1 MRVPGVQLLTLAQNV
16 CVSIYMSM
24 CVCIYVCLTRLRIPC
39 IEILSPFRMGKSA
52 VLFTSL
58 KLHQEIYKQV
68 LQTSFFLV

>member
-16 CVSIYMSM
+16 F
-24 CVCIYVCLTRLRIPC
+24 IYVCLTRLRIPC